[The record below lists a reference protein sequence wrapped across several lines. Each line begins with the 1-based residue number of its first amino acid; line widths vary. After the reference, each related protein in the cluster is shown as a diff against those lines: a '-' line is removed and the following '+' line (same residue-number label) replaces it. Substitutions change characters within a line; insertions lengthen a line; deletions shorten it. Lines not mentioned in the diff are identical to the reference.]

1 MTVTRTYLTFAINEK
16 ILIDNRTLLPSL
28 ESKDFSSQII
38 TFCLFLSE
46 WVCFLRTEFE
56 TNMTL
61 IRQIHDIFP
70 MVDVVVCIHSLLWHF
85 VDQSRSGIIYL
96 IGDVV
101 LAKNLNINSQNCE
114 REIQFCESRRLSWR
128 ERRDVNGNNFEANLC
143 VRNAS

>member
-1 MTVTRTYLTFAINEK
+1 M
-16 ILIDNRTLLPSL
+16 
-28 ESKDFSSQII
+28 
-38 TFCLFLSE
+38 
-46 WVCFLRTEFE
+46 FLRTEFE

-85 VDQSRSGIIYL
+85 VDQSCSGIIYL

-101 LAKNLNINSQNCE
+101 LAQNLNINSQNCE